1 MNIYKK
7 SFRTF
12 RQKKHQLD
20 MRYCLMNSFFL
31 YWNQERRFPMNK
43 KYLLQIIIIASLVF
57 GGFTLFILL
66 FLTKHQILFFT
77 ENNISDHLFRYF
89 LDFLIYGLLLDPLAG
104 LYFLSLLFNFTKRI
118 IALHKQ
124 LFMQSFEKKQWKIY
138 YSIGALI
145 SFA

>member
-1 MNIYKK
+1 
-7 SFRTF
+7 
-12 RQKKHQLD
+12 

-57 GGFTLFILL
+57 GGFALFILL

-89 LDFLIYGLLLDPLAG
+89 LDSANLQSCGCRLAI
-104 LYFLSLLFNFTKRI
+104 FVNE
-118 IALHKQ
+118 Q
-124 LFMQSFEKKQWKIY
+124 NNKI
-138 YSIGALI
+138 
-145 SFA
+145 